1 MKDKEMDQLF
11 KDQFENAEIEP
22 SAGLWISIEQ
32 QLEIKPVK
40 RKFPF
45 YWLTASAAAV
55 AIIITSLLLTKEEKV
70 QLQVTHSITPL
81 VEKRTPVSVLEKSG
95 TQSPNRI
102 AATIPGLKNKI
113 PVAKVIDTTNLKK
126 DLMVMQ
132 PIKED
137 VRLHDMVERLR
148 PVVNSDTLLLASNQS
163 LGTDEVINESDQIEK
178 RGIRNMGDLINFVVD
193 KLDKREEKLLKFK
206 TDDDDSSLI
215 AINIGFI
222 KFNSKKHK

>member
-11 KDQFENAEIEP
+11 KDHFENAEIEP

-32 QLEIKPVK
+32 QLGIKPVK
-40 RKFPF
+40 RKFPL
-45 YWLTASAAAV
+45 YWFAASAAV
-55 AIIITSLLLTKEEKV
+55 AIIVMSLLLTKEEKI
-70 QLQVTHSITPL
+70 QLHVNHSIVPL
-81 VEKRTPVSVLEKSG
+81 VEKTAPISVLKKSG
-95 TQSPNRI
+95 NQSPNRI

-113 PVAKVIDTTNLKK
+113 ALVKASDTTNLKK

-163 LGTDEVINESDQIEK
+163 AVINEVVNESDQVEK